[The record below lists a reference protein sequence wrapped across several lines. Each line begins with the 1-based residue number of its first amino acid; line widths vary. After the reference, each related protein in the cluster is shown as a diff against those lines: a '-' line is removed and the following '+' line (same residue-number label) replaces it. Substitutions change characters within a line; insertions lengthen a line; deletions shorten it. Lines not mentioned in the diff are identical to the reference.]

1 MLMPIVGNY
10 IPQKTFIHKLDPR
23 IKILSLFMLVFITF
37 INSGFVGY
45 ILLLTISLIFF
56 KMAKIPLWTILRMI
70 YFLRFMIIFLLL
82 MNSFIIKEG
91 NLLFTIP
98 WLNWPFYDQLFIKT
112 AYVFFRIILML
123 IFSLLLTSTTKP
135 LMLAIGIE
143 KLIKP
148 LQIFKINVQVFA
160 MMVAIALRFIPTL
173 FLEATTILNAQASR
187 GLDFKNGSIKSK
199 VKATFALIIPLLV
212 SSFKKADDL
221 ALSMEAKNY
230 NPKLVVQRYRQL
242 SLLWYDYLVV
252 GLIFILAL
260 TFSYLGPWLKNL
272 WDILKV

>member
-10 IPQKTFIHKLDPR
+10 IPEKTLIHKLDPR

-37 INSGFVGY
+37 INSGFIGY
-45 ILLLTISLIFF
+45 MLLLTLSLVFF
-56 KMAKIPLWTILRMI
+56 KMAKIPLWTILRMV

-98 WLNWPFYDQLFIKT
+98 LLNWPFYDQLFIKT
-112 AYVFFRIILML
+112 IYVFFRIILML

-187 GLDFKNGSIKSK
+187 GLDFKNGSIKAK

-230 NPKLVVQRYRQL
+230 NPKLTVKRYRQL
-242 SLLWYDYLVV
+242 SLLWYDYLVIIIV
-252 GLIFILAL
+252 FLLAL
-260 TFSYLGPWLKNL
+260 TFSYFGMWLKDL